1 MTVHSYKS
9 SGIVSHYIRDYAGD
23 SISSLSNQVVS
34 EFTFKQSQTQKIS
47 EVNYGTVGDFGSTG
61 VSDEAAI
68 LIVGEVPGWYL
79 RSNTITQFVSN
90 APTPPGGGG
99 SVKVYEYTSGLV
111 SERLNQ
117 YSNTPLIT
125 IGQRTIGSFTF
136 YSDNPLF
143 DFNNAE
149 ERRTY
154 AYHPEVIDLYTEVD
168 YGFLVNINALTC
180 VPASG
185 TITQNTTVNGC
196 VKVPP
201 GSTLT
206 VAPGA
211 TYTVYP
217 QILQPTTTLDYGS
230 ITDRNATQADYGR
243 IIYVSNVESFGFVK
257 IVSEASWKATN
268 SYLGTGTAFT
278 FGKQTAPGRYSHI
291 VDGKV
296 RLSGNADPSFSPATE
311 SRGGLS
317 LHGNSPI
324 GITAITTGGGQ
335 IFSGGLKSESRTKVY
350 PLGEEILDL
359 VITPDELVNYNRNIT
374 NVSITNG
381 GNGTSS
387 NGGFNIGR
395 HYRFSGGNSGVDRYV
410 WFQVD
415 VSNYESID
423 FEVIRG
429 NWYNGGERPDS
440 NEHLYFQYWTGSAW
454 STIGS
459 ILASDSSFDKLKT
472 YSITPSQTVRN
483 TNGGY
488 VYIRAVQF
496 NHNGGGVDNWGLR
509 NVSLRVS
516 ADTRKT
522 LFDVIGDA
530 YVLRQH
536 AYDTEGTLFNFSSA
550 TERSVFSYQ
559 GSGTLFGFNNLEE
572 ARVYDYDCHDANAID
587 YFEKV
592 DHGEIDVCTTT
603 QTITGPVTGT
613 ATGCIVSVTGTV
625 SIAPGQ
631 TFKTARGVNAPT
643 HFIDYGYV
651 RETPDVRL
659 DFGHILTTSN
669 IMPCGLFTFNK
680 EIGSDNKFTPNW
692 NGVGGIKVGGGAEVP
707 LDVGVFGT
715 GFFKKLGGAAETVAV
730 AEESKDLFRVNGSA
744 DIGITAIVL
753 SEGGTLFGIGGA
765 AESFT
770 ANPEEKQILF
780 SFTGTLTEK
789 YSPDH
794 VGEGV
799 LFTLETAVEKSVFSY
814 SGSGDLF
821 GFNNLEE
828 ARVYDYN
835 CSSIV
840 AYTERDYGLIV
851 DRNNLAVTQIGTITI
866 SAPTT
871 GPTGAIQVAIGATV
885 TIAPG
890 GSYTVPNQLSTPQY
904 FEDYGSV
911 TKRAAPLHDYGWIL
925 GTIADGQPGC
935 KYGNIEIEGV
945 ADIQYVPSWVGS
957 GVIKLDGVAYVPLD
971 AKVRGSG
978 NIKKLG
984 GAAET
989 VAVAETTT
997 DLFKISGTPTVG
1009 ITAVTINDGNL
1020 FGIGGA
1026 AESATFN
1033 PPEETPLLKFTGS
1046 AEPPLLVYSEFS
1058 SGTLFSFA
1066 GGDERNAF
1074 AWNAS
1079 GTIRLRARKPETY
1092 ELSELAAFTLED
1104 YQLCSPYINL
1114 GDTSFYSSHTQL
1126 GCTQLKWLNLEESHE
1141 KHTEVYSL
1149 GLCFDQPELDYG
1161 LIVDRNAVACVT
1173 INGGTVTTNTTTGTG
1188 CTKVA
1193 VGTVLQIAP
1202 GVTYKVPPQLSIPT
1216 EKQNYG
1222 DILKD
1227 LTGAR
1232 IDYGHILEGTGINCP
1247 FGSLGTIGNNAEHRF
1262 LRNTVGTNAIGGLIR
1277 IFGETDVFFTPPYIT
1292 EGGPRVL
1299 GAATT
1304 LFSLLHPSE
1313 GGTIAAFSGA
1323 AETVRW
1329 SPDEEQLLFSTGGS
1343 AYTLFS
1349 LLHPGSG
1356 VIRVTQ
1362 DVDQARTVHPFT
1374 DGVIN
1379 IDGTAIE
1386 SFIAN
1391 PPEEA
1396 PLFRFIGDLSESFTA
1411 EYVGDGNLFA
1421 FSGSSELLTFAEQPE
1436 VDIRIGGISA
1446 NAFVPNHIGS
1456 GSLFALSG
1464 AAESFTANP
1473 EERQLLFSFTGTL
1486 AESFTPAPEI
1496 GSGLAKLSGTTSP
1509 EILTFAEQPFGTIS
1523 VLGDARDRFTPQHIG
1538 SGSLF
1543 ALNGAAEAVGFNPPE
1558 EAPLFKFTGEI
1569 AEAFIANPP
1578 EEGTEIKLSGDTTPQ
1593 ILTFAEQPFG
1603 LISVFGDAAT
1613 PRARDF
1619 VGSGSLRKLSG
1630 AAESVTF
1637 NPDEKQMLFSFTG
1650 ASTNKHTESY
1660 FGVDTP
1666 IRIRRGSLSDFQTYD
1681 FQPNWNGSGTVRV
1694 FGEAIAVYS
1703 PVYFGSGTFRK
1714 FSGAAESLTV
1724 NPDERQMLFSFTGE
1738 STERTSATHVGE
1750 GSLFAFS
1757 GGAERVAYAPTL
1769 LADLRINGEV
1779 GIRYVPN
1786 NVGFGNIFNIGGSAE
1801 SVTFNPDERQL
1812 LFSFTGEVVE
1822 SFGVA
1827 ETKQIEVDIAG
1838 DGAFIRSRAYEGSG
1852 TISVFGE
1859 STNKLLINNIG
1870 FGNIFN
1876 LGGSA
1881 EAVTFNPEE
1890 RQMLF
1895 SFTGERLAEKR
1906 TSREISQ
1913 GGVITITG
1921 TAGDPS
1927 LTFAEQPEVQV
1938 ALSGEAFIKA
1948 TLRHIGSGSL
1958 FAFSGGAEAI
1968 GAVPPTEQA
1977 LFKVVGDSENSRSA
1991 VYVGSGSLRKIS
2003 GAAESVS
2010 FNPDERQMLF
2020 SFTGE
2025 RISEKRTSRE
2035 ISQGGTLKVS
2045 GESKVLLTLAH
2056 QGEGTIPVTGDTKF
2070 TRARDFVGF
2079 GTLRKLSGAAE
2090 SLTFNPTER
2099 DMLFSFTGE
2108 RIAERTTFRELGTA
2122 GKFTF
2127 TGTSGDPLLT
2137 FAEQPFV
2144 NIDVTGDSVDI
2155 RSRAYQSTGTLFAIN
2170 NVDEAFVR
2178 TGYQGSGSLK
2188 LSGIALVQVQLFQP
2202 SRVYVWII

>member
-1 MTVHSYKS
+1 MAIYTFT
-9 SGIVSHYIRDYAGD
+9 SGIE
-23 SISSLSNQVVS
+23 S
-34 EFTFKQSQTQKIS
+34 ES
-47 EVNYGTVGDFGSTG
+47 VG
-61 VSDEAAI
+61 
-68 LIVGEVPGWYL
+68 
-79 RSNTITQFVSN
+79 
-90 APTPPGGGG
+90 
-99 SVKVYEYTSGLV
+99 
-111 SERLNQ
+111 Q
-117 YSNTPLIT
+117 YSNFILSSLAT
-125 IGQRTIGSFTF
+125 RTIGSFTVRTARG
-136 YSDNPLF
+136 LF
-143 DFNNAE
+143 GFISSE
-149 ERRTY
+149 ESVSY
-154 AYHPEVIDLYTEVD
+154 CYEPSVIDRYIE
-168 YGFLVNINALTC
+168 
-180 VPASG
+180 
-185 TITQNTTVNGC
+185 
-196 VKVPP
+196 
-201 GSTLT
+201 
-206 VAPGA
+206 
-211 TYTVYP
+211 
-217 QILQPTTTLDYGS
+217 LDYGLITVNNTTS
-230 ITDRNATQADYGR
+230 INNGNITNRNATQVDYGR
-243 IIYVSNVESFGFVK
+243 IIYVTNVESFGFVK
-257 IVSEASWKATN
+257 VVSEASWKATQAYQGSGN
-268 SYLGTGTAFT
+268 IGL
-278 FGKQTAPGRYSHI
+278 FGKEQSPAFYNYIT
-291 VDGKV
+291 DGKV
-296 RLSGNADPSFSPATE
+296 RCSGNADPAFSPATE

-359 VITPDELVNYNRNIT
+359 VITPDDLANYNRNIV

-429 NWYNGGERPDS
+429 NSSNGGEIPDS
-440 NEHLYFQYWTGSAW
+440 NEHLYFQYWTGSTW

-459 ILASDSSFDKLKT
+459 VLASDSSFDKLKT

-488 VYIRAVQF
+488 VYIRAAQL
-496 NHNGGGVDNWGLR
+496 NHSGGGVDNWGLR

-522 LFDVIGDA
+522 LFDIIGDA

-536 AYDTEGTLFNFSSA
+536 AYDTEGNLFNFSSA

-613 ATGCIVSVTGTV
+613 ATGCIVSVTGTA

-643 HFIDYGYV
+643 HFIDYRYV

-692 NGVGGIKVGGGAEVP
+692 NGVGGIKLRGGARVP

-770 ANPEEKQILF
+770 SNPEERQILF
-780 SFTGTLTEK
+780 SFTGTLTER
-789 YSPDH
+789 YSQDH

-799 LFTLETAVEKSVFSY
+799 LFTLQTAVEKSVFSY

-840 AYTERDYGLIV
+840 EYRYLDYGLIV
-851 DRNNLAVTQIGTITI
+851 DRNNLAITQIGTTTI
-866 SAPTT
+866 STPTT
-871 GPTGAIQVAIGATV
+871 GPTGAIQVATGATV

-890 GSYTVPNQLSTPQY
+890 ASYTVPNQLSTPQY
-904 FEDYGSV
+904 FEDYGTV

-957 GVIKLDGVAYVPLD
+957 GFIKVDGVAYVPLD
-971 AKVRGSG
+971 ANVRGSG

-1009 ITAVTINDGNL
+1009 ITAVTINDGSL

-1066 GGDERNAF
+1066 GQQERNTF
-1074 AWNAS
+1074 SWNAS
-1079 GTIRLRARKPETY
+1079 GTIKLRARKPETY

-1173 INGGTVTTNTTTGTG
+1173 INGGTVSTNTTATTG
-1188 CTKVA
+1188 CTKIA

-1202 GVTYKVPPQLSIPT
+1202 GVTYEVPPQLSIPT
-1216 EKQNYG
+1216 DRENYG

-1262 LRNTVGTNAIGGLIR
+1262 LRNTVGTNAIGGLIK

-1292 EGGPRVL
+1292 EGGFKVE

-1329 SPDEEQLLFSTGGS
+1329 SPDEEQLLFTTKG
-1343 AYTLFS
+1343 AARTLFS

-1356 VIRVTQ
+1356 VIRVTPG
-1362 DVDQARTVHPFT
+1362 VDQARAARPPAGGF
-1374 DGVIN
+1374 IN
-1379 IDGTAIE
+1379 IDGAAGE

-1391 PPEEA
+1391 PPEEQI
-1396 PLFRFIGDLSESFTA
+1396 LFRFTGVLGESFTPA
-1411 EYVGDGNLFA
+1411 THIGEGVLFN
-1421 FSGSSELLTFAEQPE
+1421 FSGSSELLTFAEKPE
-1436 VDIRIGGISA
+1436 VNIRISGTATAIL
-1446 NAFVPNHIGS
+1446 VPNHVGS

-1486 AESFTPAPEI
+1486 AESFTPATEI

-1509 EILTFAEQPFGTIS
+1509 EILAFTEQPFGTIS
-1523 VLGDARDRFTPQHIG
+1523 VLGDSRDRFTPQHIG

-1558 EAPLFKFTGEI
+1558 EAPIFKFTGELT
-1569 AEAFIANPP
+1569 EAFIANPP
-1578 EEGTEIKLSGDTTPQ
+1578 EEGTEIKLFGSTAPE

-1603 LISVFGDAAT
+1603 TISVFGDADT
-1613 PRARDF
+1613 PRTRPF
-1619 VGSGSLRKLSG
+1619 IGSGTLRKFSG
-1630 AAESVTF
+1630 AAESLTV

-1650 ASTNKHTESY
+1650 ASINRHTESY

-1681 FQPNWNGSGTVRV
+1681 FQPNWQASGTVRV
-1694 FGEAIAVYS
+1694 FGEAITVYS
-1703 PVYFGSGTFRK
+1703 PVYFGSGTLRK

-1738 STERTSATHVGE
+1738 STERTSASHVGE
-1750 GSLFAFS
+1750 GNLFAFS

-1786 NVGFGNIFNIGGSAE
+1786 NVGFGTIFNIGGSAE

-1827 ETKQIEVDIAG
+1827 ETKKIEVDIIG
-1838 DGAFIRSRAYEGSG
+1838 DGSFIRTFAYEGSG
-1852 TISVFGE
+1852 TVSISGD
-1859 STNKLLINNIG
+1859 SSNKLLINNVG

-1876 LGGSA
+1876 IGGSA

-1906 TSREISQ
+1906 TSREVSR

-1927 LTFAEQPEVQV
+1927 LAFAEQPTV
-1938 ALSGEAFIKA
+1938 LTKISGKVFFTTHRSIVG
-1948 TLRHIGSGSL
+1948 TGSL
-1958 FAFSGGAEAI
+1958 FAFSGGAEAV
-1968 GAVPPTEQA
+1968 GAVPPTDQA
-1977 LFKVVGDSENSRSA
+1977 LFKVVGDSENKRSA
-1991 VYVGSGSLRKIS
+1991 VYVGSGSLRKLS

-2045 GESKVLLTLAH
+2045 GESSVLLTLAH

-2079 GTLRKLSGAAE
+2079 GTFRKLSGAAE

-2170 NVDEAFVR
+2170 NVDESFIR

>member
-1 MTVHSYKS
+1 MAVFSFI
-9 SGIVSHYIRDYAGD
+9 SGIESQTVGQYSSFTLSSLATRQIQSFTKADARGLFGF
-23 SISSLSNQVVS
+23 ISSEESVS
-34 EFTFKQSQTQKIS
+34 
-47 EVNYGTVGDFGSTG
+47 YC
-61 VSDEAAI
+61 
-68 LIVGEVPGWYL
+68 
-79 RSNTITQFVSN
+79 
-90 APTPPGGGG
+90 
-99 SVKVYEYTSGLV
+99 YEPS
-111 SERLNQ
+111 
-117 YSNTPLIT
+117 I
-125 IGQRTIGSFTF
+125 
-136 YSDNPLF
+136 
-143 DFNNAE
+143 
-149 ERRTY
+149 
-154 AYHPEVIDLYTEVD
+154 IDRYVE
-168 YGFLVNINALTC
+168 
-180 VPASG
+180 
-185 TITQNTTVNGC
+185 
-196 VKVPP
+196 
-201 GSTLT
+201 
-206 VAPGA
+206 
-211 TYTVYP
+211 
-217 QILQPTTTLDYGS
+217 LDYGLITVNHTASIDSGS
-230 ITDRNATQADYGR
+230 ITEKNRTLEDYGR
-243 IIYVSNVESFGFVK
+243 IYYVTNVESFGFVK
-257 IVSEASWKATN
+257 LVDGASWKATQAYQGSGN
-268 SYLGTGTAFT
+268 LGL
-278 FGKQTAPGRYSHI
+278 FGKEQSPAFYNWIT
-291 VDGKV
+291 DGKV
-296 RLSGNADPSFSPATE
+296 RIFGKSDPAFSPVVNG
-311 SRGGLS
+311 RGGPS
-317 LHGNSPI
+317 VHGDSAI
-324 GITAITTGGGQ
+324 GITAITSGSGHL
-335 IFSGGLKSESRTKVY
+335 FSNGLKSESRTKVY

-359 VITPDELVNYNRNIT
+359 VITPDDLANYNRNIT

-395 HYRFSGGNSGVDRYV
+395 HYRFSGGNTGVDRYV

-429 NWYNGGERPDS
+429 NWSNGGERPDS

-536 AYDTEGTLFNFSSA
+536 AYDTEGNLFNFSSA
-550 TERSVFSYQ
+550 TEKSIFSYQ
-559 GSGTLFGFNNLEE
+559 GSGTINILARKPEE
-572 ARVYDYDCHDANAID
+572 YRLSELANYTLGIHPGLDANLPLGQIEFYEGHTNIGSVQLRHLTKEFSHEKHTEVYTEESIN

-592 DHGEIDVCTTT
+592 DHGVLDVCTTT
-603 QTITGPVTGT
+603 QTITGAVSGN
-613 ATGCIVSVTGTV
+613 ATGCIVSVNGTA

-631 TFKTARGVNAPT
+631 SFRTARGINAAT
-643 HFIDYGYV
+643 KFIDNG
-651 RETPDVRL
+651 DVAKTAAPL
-659 DFGHILTTSN
+659 HDYGHILITSN
-669 IMPCGLFTFNK
+669 IMPNGLFKFRTDT
-680 EIGSDNKFTPNW
+680 GATDKFTPNW
-692 NGVGGIKVGGGAEVP
+692 NGSGVIKIANIETVPP
-707 LDVGVFGT
+707 LDVSIVSEG
-715 GFFKKLGGAAETVAV
+715 GFRALGGAADTTLVTEPT
-730 AEESKDLFRVNGSA
+730 EGLFK
-744 DIGITAIVL
+744 
-753 SEGGTLFGIGGA
+753 IGGNSTVVA
-765 AESFT
+765 SLLHVGSGSLKKLSGASESITF
-770 ANPEEKQILF
+770 NPEERQILF

-794 VGEGV
+794 FGEGV
-799 LFTLETAVEKSVFSY
+799 LFTLQTAVEKSVFSY

-828 ARVYDYN
+828 ARVYDYS

-840 AYTERDYGLIV
+840 EYRYLDYGLIV
-851 DRNNLAVTQIGTITI
+851 DRNNLAVTQIGTTTI
-866 SAPTT
+866 STPTT
-871 GPTGAIQVAIGATV
+871 GPSGAIQVATGATV

-890 GSYTVPNQLSTPQY
+890 ASYTVPNQLSTPQY

-911 TKRAAPLHDYGWIL
+911 TKNAAPLHDYGWIL

-945 ADIQYVPSWVGS
+945 ADVQFTPSWVGE
-957 GVIKLDGVAYVPLD
+957 GFIKLSGDAYVPLD
-971 AKVRGSG
+971 ARELGSG

-989 VAVAETTT
+989 VGFSEVST

-1009 ITAVTINDGNL
+1009 ITAVTINEGNL

-1066 GGDERNAF
+1066 GGDERNTF
-1074 AWNAS
+1074 SWNAS
-1079 GTIRLRARKPETY
+1079 GTIKLHARKPETY
-1092 ELSELAAFTLED
+1092 ELSELAAFTLQD

-1126 GCTQLKWLNLEESHE
+1126 GCTQLKWLSLEESHE

-1173 INGGTVTTNTTTGTG
+1173 INGGTVTTNTTAATG

-1202 GVTYKVPPQLSIPT
+1202 GVTYEVPPQLSVPT
-1216 EKQNYG
+1216 DKQNYG

-1262 LRNTVGTNAIGGLIR
+1262 LRNTVGTNALGGIIR
-1277 IFGETDVFFTPPYIT
+1277 LSGETDVFFTPPYIV
-1292 EGGPRVL
+1292 EGGFTIQ

-1329 SPDEEQLLFSTGGS
+1329 SPDEEQLLFTTKG
-1343 AYTLFS
+1343 AATTLFS

-1374 DGVIN
+1374 DGVIS

-1396 PLFRFIGDLSESFTA
+1396 PLFRFVGDLSESFTT

-1543 ALNGAAEAVGFNPPE
+1543 ALNGAAEAVVFNPPE
-1558 EAPLFKFTGEI
+1558 EAPLFKFTGELT
-1569 AEAFIANPP
+1569 EAFIANPP

-1603 LISVFGDAAT
+1603 VISVFGDAET

-1619 VGSGSLRKLSG
+1619 IGSGSLRKLSG
-1630 AAESVTF
+1630 AAESITF

-1681 FQPNWNGSGTVRV
+1681 FQPNWNASGTVRV
-1694 FGEAIAVYS
+1694 FGEAITIYS

-1724 NPDERQMLFSFTGE
+1724 NPDEKQMLFSFTGE

-1750 GSLFAFS
+1750 GNLFAFS

-1786 NVGFGNIFNIGGSAE
+1786 NVGFGNIFNIGGAAE
-1801 SVTFNPDERQL
+1801 SITFNPDERQL

-1838 DGAFIRSRAYEGSG
+1838 DGAFIRSRVYEGSG
-1852 TISVFGE
+1852 TVSVFGE
-1859 STNKLLINNIG
+1859 SFNKLLINNVG

-1876 LGGSA
+1876 IGGSA

-1895 SFTGERLAEKR
+1895 SFTGERIAEKR

-1938 ALSGEAFIKA
+1938 ALSGDAYV
-1948 TLRHIGSGSL
+1948 LVSQRHFGSGSL
-1958 FAFSGGAEAI
+1958 FAFSGGAEAV

-1977 LFKVVGDSENSRSA
+1977 LFKVVGDSENKRSA
-1991 VYVGSGSLRKIS
+1991 VYVGSGSLRKLS

-2045 GESKVLLTLAH
+2045 GESSVLLTLAH

-2170 NVDEAFVR
+2170 NVDEAFIR

>member
-1 MTVHSYKS
+1 MAVFSFI
-9 SGIVSHYIRDYAGD
+9 SGIESQTVGQYSSFTLSSLATRQIQSFTKADARGLFGF
-23 SISSLSNQVVS
+23 ISSEESVS
-34 EFTFKQSQTQKIS
+34 YCYEPSVIDRYF
-47 EVNYGTVGDFGSTG
+47 ELDYG
-61 VSDEAAI
+61 
-68 LIVGEVPGWYL
+68 
-79 RSNTITQFVSN
+79 
-90 APTPPGGGG
+90 
-99 SVKVYEYTSGLV
+99 
-111 SERLNQ
+111 
-117 YSNTPLIT
+117 LIT
-125 IGQRTIGSFTF
+125 ANHTTSI
-136 YSDNPLF
+136 
-143 DFNNAE
+143 NN
-149 ERRTY
+149 
-154 AYHPEVIDLYTEVD
+154 
-168 YGFLVNINALTC
+168 
-180 VPASG
+180 
-185 TITQNTTVNGC
+185 
-196 VKVPP
+196 
-201 GSTLT
+201 
-206 VAPGA
+206 
-211 TYTVYP
+211 
-217 QILQPTTTLDYGS
+217 GS
-230 ITDRNATQADYGR
+230 ITDKNRTLEDYGR
-243 IIYVSNVESFGFVK
+243 IYYVTNVESFGFVK
-257 IVSEASWKATN
+257 VVDGASWKATN
-268 SYLGTGTAFT
+268 SYEGLGIAFT
-278 FGKQTAPGRYSHI
+278 FGRQTSPTVYGYI
-291 VDGKV
+291 TDGKV
-296 RLSGNADPSFSPATE
+296 RCSGTADPAFSPVVNG
-311 SRGGLS
+311 RGGPS
-317 LHGNSPI
+317 VHGDGAI
-324 GITAITTGGGQ
+324 GITAITSGSGNLFTFANAEDSFLPTWTSRGYLGRITG
-335 IFSGGLKSESRTKVY
+335 
-350 PLGEEILDL
+350 
-359 VITPDELVNYNRNIT
+359 
-374 NVSITNG
+374 
-381 GNGTSS
+381 
-387 NGGFNIGR
+387 
-395 HYRFSGGNSGVDRYV
+395 
-410 WFQVD
+410 
-415 VSNYESID
+415 
-423 FEVIRG
+423 
-429 NWYNGGERPDS
+429 
-440 NEHLYFQYWTGSAW
+440 A
-454 STIGS
+454 
-459 ILASDSSFDKLKT
+459 
-472 YSITPSQTVRN
+472 
-483 TNGGY
+483 
-488 VYIRAVQF
+488 
-496 NHNGGGVDNWGLR
+496 
-509 NVSLRVS
+509 
-516 ADTRKT
+516 
-522 LFDVIGDA
+522 A
-530 YVLRQH
+530 YVLQRNAH
-536 AYDTEGTLFNFSSA
+536 DTEGTLFALSGGD
-550 TERSVFSYQ
+550 ERKLFQYY
-559 GSGTLFGFNNLEE
+559 GSGTINILARKPEE
-572 ARVYDYDCHDANAID
+572 YRLSELANYTLGIHPGLDANLPLGQIEFYEGHTNIGSVQLRHLIKEFSHEKHTEVYTEESIN

-592 DHGEIDVCTTT
+592 DHGVIDVCTTT
-603 QTITGPVTGT
+603 QTITGSVSGN
-613 ATGCIVSVTGTV
+613 ATGCIVSVNGTA

-631 TFKTARGVNAPT
+631 SFRTARGINAAT
-643 HFIDYGYV
+643 KFIDYG
-651 RETPDVRL
+651 DVAKNAAPL
-659 DFGHILTTSN
+659 HDYGHILITSN
-669 IMPCGLFTFNK
+669 IMPNGLFKFRTDT
-680 EIGSDNKFTPNW
+680 GATDKFTPNW
-692 NGVGGIKVGGGAEVP
+692 NGSGVIKIRNFETIPP
-707 LDVGVFGT
+707 LDVSIVSEG
-715 GFFKKLGGAAETVAV
+715 GFRALGGAADTTLVTEPTEGLFKISGDSTVV
-730 AEESKDLFRVNGSA
+730 ASLLHVGSGSLKKLSGASES
-744 DIGITAIVL
+744 IT
-753 SEGGTLFGIGGA
+753 F
-765 AESFT
+765 
-770 ANPEEKQILF
+770 NPEERQILF
-780 SFTGTLTEK
+780 SFTGTLTER
-789 YSPDH
+789 YSQDH

-799 LFTLETAVEKSVFSY
+799 LFTLQTAVEKSVFSY

-840 AYTERDYGLIV
+840 EYRYLDYGLIV
-851 DRNNLAVTQIGTITI
+851 DRNNLAVTQIGTTTI
-866 SAPTT
+866 STPTT
-871 GPTGAIQVAIGATV
+871 GPSGAIQVATGATV

-890 GSYTVPNQLSTPQY
+890 ASYTVPNQLSTPQY

-911 TKRAAPLHDYGWIL
+911 TKNAAPLRDYGWIL

-945 ADIQYVPSWVGS
+945 ADVQFTPSWVGE
-957 GVIKLDGVAYVPLD
+957 GFIKLSGDAYVPLE
-971 AKVRGSG
+971 ARELGSG

-989 VAVAETTT
+989 VGFSEVST

-1009 ITAVTINDGNL
+1009 ITAVTINEGNL

-1066 GGDERNAF
+1066 GGDERNTF
-1074 AWNAS
+1074 AWEGS
-1079 GTIRLRARKPETY
+1079 GGIKLLPRKPETY
-1092 ELSELAAFTLED
+1092 ELSELAAFTLQD

-1126 GCTQLKWLNLEESHE
+1126 GCTQLKWLSLEESHE

-1173 INGGTVTTNTTTGTG
+1173 INGGTVTTNTTATTG

-1202 GVTYKVPPQLSIPT
+1202 GVTYEVPPQLSVPT
-1216 EKQNYG
+1216 DKQNYG

-1232 IDYGHILEGTGINCP
+1232 IDYGHILDSTSINCP
-1247 FGSLGTIGNNAEHRF
+1247 FGSLGTIGNNAEHSFTRI
-1262 LRNTVGTNAIGGLIR
+1262 TSGTNEIGGIIR
-1277 IFGETDVFFTPPYIT
+1277 LSGETDVFFTPPYIV
-1292 EGGPRVL
+1292 EGGITIQ

-1329 SPDEEQLLFSTGGS
+1329 SPDEEQLLFTTKG
-1343 AYTLFS
+1343 AATTLFS

-1356 VIRVTQ
+1356 IIRVTPG
-1362 DVDQARTVHPFT
+1362 VDQARAARPPAGGF
-1374 DGVIN
+1374 IN
-1379 IDGTAIE
+1379 ISGGAVE
-1386 SFIAN
+1386 AFIAN
-1391 PPEEA
+1391 PPEEQV
-1396 PLFRFIGDLSESFTA
+1396 LFRFTGIVGESFTPA
-1411 EYVGDGNLFA
+1411 SHIGEGVLFT
-1421 FSGSSELLTFAEQPE
+1421 FNGSSELLTFAEQPE
-1436 VDIRIGGISA
+1436 VNIRISGA
-1446 NAFVPNHIGS
+1446 AVTVRVPNHIGS

-1473 EERQLLFSFTGTL
+1473 EERQILFSFTGTL

-1543 ALNGAAEAVGFNPPE
+1543 ALNGAAEAVVFNPPE
-1558 EAPLFKFTGEI
+1558 EAPLFKFTGELT
-1569 AEAFIANPP
+1569 EAFIANPP

-1603 LISVFGDAAT
+1603 VISVFGDAET
-1613 PRARDF
+1613 PRSRPF
-1619 VGSGSLRKLSG
+1619 IGSGTFRKFSG
-1630 AAESVTF
+1630 AAESLTV

-1681 FQPNWNGSGTVRV
+1681 FQPNWNASGTVRV
-1694 FGEAIAVYS
+1694 FGEAITIYS

-1738 STERTSATHVGE
+1738 STERTSASHVGE
-1750 GSLFAFS
+1750 GNLFAFS

-1827 ETKQIEVDIAG
+1827 ETKQIEVDVAG
-1838 DGAFIRSRAYEGSG
+1838 DGSFIRSRAYEGSG

-1859 STNKLLINNIG
+1859 SSNKLLINNVG

-1881 EAVTFNPEE
+1881 EAVTFNPTE
-1890 RQMLF
+1890 RDMLF
-1895 SFTGERLAEKR
+1895 SFTGERIAEKR

-1927 LTFAEQPEVQV
+1927 LAFAEQPTV
-1938 ALSGEAFIKA
+1938 LTKISGKVFFTTHRSIVG
-1948 TLRHIGSGSL
+1948 TGSL
-1958 FAFSGGAEAI
+1958 FAFSGGAEAV
-1968 GAVPPTEQA
+1968 GAVPPTDQA
-1977 LFKVVGDSENSRSA
+1977 LFKVVGDSENKRSA
-1991 VYVGSGSLRKIS
+1991 VYVGSGSLRKLS

-2045 GESKVLLTLAH
+2045 GESSVLLTLAH

-2170 NVDEAFVR
+2170 NVDEAFIR